1 MALIKHHLIFQDV
14 FAYNISKDNNLDFLK
29 ILFILVNNSI
39 DRYLIIT
46 LWFEFHIV
54 LFYLVNNLINRYFFF
69 VLLISFHENIIC
81 FGKQSYTQIHYFDI
95 LGRVYL
101 IILTKPMCSCISCN
115 RLFVLRHMFSFLN
128 FHVFH
133 G

>member
-14 FAYNISKDNNLDFLK
+14 FAYNISNDNNLDFLK

-101 IILTKPMCSCISCN
+101 IILTKPMCSCISYIY
-115 RLFVLRHMFSFLN
+115 LAT
-128 FHVFH
+128 
-133 G
+133 